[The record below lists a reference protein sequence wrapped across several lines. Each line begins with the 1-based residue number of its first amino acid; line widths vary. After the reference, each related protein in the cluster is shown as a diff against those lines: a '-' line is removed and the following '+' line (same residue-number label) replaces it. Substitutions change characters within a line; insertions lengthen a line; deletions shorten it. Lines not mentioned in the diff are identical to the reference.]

1 MYRSVIIIALQMYRI
16 TIKHTRD
23 NLIIFR
29 KTIRFNLFYYF
40 NTIQCLIFAVLLNDT
55 LIMELRI
62 REILESKDIKVSS
75 LAETFG
81 ITRANMSNIVNGK
94 STPSLETLEKIAN
107 ALEVDITELFAPSSS
122 GGIIGVIRIRD
133 TNYNINSVLDLSRLL
148 DRIESG
154 EIVL

>member
-1 MYRSVIIIALQMYRI
+1 MYRI
-16 TIKHTRD
+16 VIIYTRD

-40 NTIQCLIFAVLLNDT
+40 NTIQNLIFAVLLNDT

-75 LAETFG
+75 LAETVG

-107 ALEVDITELFAPSSS
+107 ALGVDITELFAPSSS
-122 GGIIGVIRIRD
+122 GSIIGVIRIGK
-133 TNYNINSVLDLSRLL
+133 TNYNINSVPDLSNLL
-148 DRIESG
+148 DRIEKG

>member
-75 LAETFG
+75 LAETVG

>member
-1 MYRSVIIIALQMYRI
+1 MYRSVIIIVLQMYRI
-16 TIKHTRD
+16 AIKHTRD

-75 LAETFG
+75 LAETVG

-133 TNYNINSVLDLSRLL
+133 TNYNINSVPDLSRLL